1 MFECLFSLSGVEFV
15 SVTSLRLAY
24 QDLELQRK
32 RDEEKLRG
40 LEGKKKEQAE
50 RLGMGFS
57 NRRSGILIHAVVL
70 KFGLNVHRR
79 GGGCFGVF
87 FCFFWTVDT
96 MVNKP
101 SKNCHQPEYTVFL
114 NHTVNSL
121 WLLMFIV

>member
-1 MFECLFSLSGVEFV
+1 MFFSLPGVVFV

-57 NRRSGILIHAVVL
+57 NRRSGILIQ
-70 KFGLNVHRR
+70 LNLV
-79 GGGCFGVF
+79 
-87 FCFFWTVDT
+87 
-96 MVNKP
+96 
-101 SKNCHQPEYTVFL
+101 
-114 NHTVNSL
+114 
-121 WLLMFIV
+121 